1 MDDEGGGGAPLVLVC
16 QHREVLVGLELSVDG
31 VDPLEGGGRLAA
43 AADLP
48 EGGPVHP
55 HRLRA
60 SLTLVDRRRHCA
72 RRKKKVECWHKKA
85 IFLAIFFVESA

>member
-16 QHREVLVGLELSVDG
+16 QHREVLVGLELSVYG

-60 SLTLVDRRRHCA
+60 SLTLVDRRRHCN
-72 RRKKKVECWHKKA
+72 KKKKKLNA
-85 IFLAIFFVESA
+85 GIKRDIFLAIFFLF

>member
-31 VDPLEGGGRLAA
+31 VHPLEGGGRLAA

-55 HRLRA
+55 HRLGA
-60 SLTLVDRRRHCA
+60 SLTLVDRRRHCNKK
-72 RRKKKVECWHKKA
+72 KKKVKCWPKRPFFSRS
-85 IFLAIFFVESA
+85 FL